1 MNSVPFFDP
10 VVERRSFR
18 LPGDEEG
25 GDSGMALG
33 DAVGKLLAA
42 HLRHDDVGDEHV
54 DRAGV
59 VRYGPQGRRSVLPLQ
74 NRVSVPIC
82 SNCARAA
89 SERCEHQT
97 PKNPISEGNRIKK
110 PVFRMKKSAEQ

>member
-10 VVERRSFR
+10 VLERRSFR
-18 LPGDEEG
+18 VPGDEEG

-54 DRAGV
+54 DRASV
-59 VRYGPQGRRSVLPLQ
+59 VRYGPQGRRSVLRFQ

-82 SNCARAA
+82 SNGGLYGIGKACSKWAGFKIVDEIFRG
-89 SERCEHQT
+89 
-97 PKNPISEGNRIKK
+97 GNRIVYCGKK
-110 PVFRMKKSAEQ
+110 G